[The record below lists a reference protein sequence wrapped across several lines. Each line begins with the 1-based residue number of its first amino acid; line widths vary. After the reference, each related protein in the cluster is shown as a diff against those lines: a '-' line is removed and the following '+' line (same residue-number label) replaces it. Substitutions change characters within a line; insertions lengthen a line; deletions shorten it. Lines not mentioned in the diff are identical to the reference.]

1 MKTIAIYNIKGGD
14 GKTTTAKHLAVGLAK
29 KGIRILLADAD
40 GQANCSKS
48 FIDKK
53 IKRDPAYYESSPDGD
68 KEAAFIRRYMNQ
80 DHGATISTIFE
91 SPKAVS
97 SCIQHTSYANLDII
111 PSDLTL
117 YLADTKLRLSDGTRE
132 NKLKRATNFI
142 KNEYDYMI
150 FDCSPV
156 KSLVSVNVLYTEPLV
171 IIPVSPADDSMQG
184 LALTLN
190 EINALKDL
198 YEDLDIDYR
207 ILIVKRKDNIEYR
220 ENIAEIRSAF
230 GGKVFQT
237 MIRDQS
243 KPVEKA
249 VRERKTV
256 LDLPSSS
263 IADDYR
269 NFLDELEVMLHD

>member
-14 GKTTTAKHLAVGLAK
+14 GKTTTAKHLAVGQSK

-53 IKRDPAYYESSPDGD
+53 LKRDPAYYESSLDGD

-142 KNEYDYMI
+142 KNDYDYMI

-230 GGKVFQT
+230 GDKVFQT

>member
-1 MKTIAIYNIKGGD
+1 MKTLPYCNIKGGN
-14 GKTTTAKHLAVGLAK
+14 GKTTTAKDLAVGLAK

-53 IKRDPAYYESSPDGD
+53 LKRDPAYYESSLDGD

-142 KNEYDYMI
+142 KKEYDYMI

-230 GGKVFQT
+230 GGKVFRT

>member
-14 GKTTTAKHLAVGLAK
+14 GKTTTAKHLAVGLAH

-53 IKRDPAYYESSPDGD
+53 LKRDPAYYESSLDGD

-117 YLADTKLRLSDGTRE
+117 YLADTR
-132 NKLKRATNFI
+132 
-142 KNEYDYMI
+142 
-150 FDCSPV
+150 
-156 KSLVSVNVLYTEPLV
+156 
-171 IIPVSPADDSMQG
+171 
-184 LALTLN
+184 
-190 EINALKDL
+190 
-198 YEDLDIDYR
+198 
-207 ILIVKRKDNIEYR
+207 
-220 ENIAEIRSAF
+220 
-230 GGKVFQT
+230 
-237 MIRDQS
+237 
-243 KPVEKA
+243 
-249 VRERKTV
+249 
-256 LDLPSSS
+256 SSS
-263 IADDYR
+263 R
-269 NFLDELEVMLHD
+269 

>member
-14 GKTTTAKHLAVGLAK
+14 GKTTTAKHLAVGLSK

-53 IKRDPAYYESSPDGD
+53 LKRDPAYYESSLGGD
-68 KEAAFIRRYMNQ
+68 KEAAFIHRYMNQ

-142 KNEYDYMI
+142 KNDYDYMI

-230 GGKVFQT
+230 GGKVFRT

-256 LDLPSSS
+256 LDLPQTS

-269 NFLDELEVMLHD
+269 DFLGELEVMLHD

>member
-1 MKTIAIYNIKGGD
+1 MQTIRWSVNSSIVQSVMPVSY
-14 GKTTTAKHLAVGLAK
+14 THL
-29 KGIRILLADAD
+29 
-40 GQANCSKS
+40 
-48 FIDKK
+48 DKK
-53 IKRDPAYYESSPDGD
+53 LKRDPAYYESSLDGD

-142 KNEYDYMI
+142 KNDYDYMI

-230 GGKVFQT
+230 GDKVFQT

-256 LDLPSSS
+256 LDLPSLSLIHIFIILIIYGEITAFLIVRSMLISS
-263 IADDYR
+263 
-269 NFLDELEVMLHD
+269 VKP

>member
-53 IKRDPAYYESSPDGD
+53 LKRDPAYYESSLDGD

-198 YEDLDIDYR
+198 Y
-207 ILIVKRKDNIEYR
+207 
-220 ENIAEIRSAF
+220 
-230 GGKVFQT
+230 
-237 MIRDQS
+237 
-243 KPVEKA
+243 
-249 VRERKTV
+249 
-256 LDLPSSS
+256 
-263 IADDYR
+263 
-269 NFLDELEVMLHD
+269 